1 MNKIILNENE
11 SVLEIKR
18 IVKLK
23 KDIQCSHQDNC
34 KNETNEEK
42 EKSNKKNSDNKI
54 SKKAA
59 SLEDK
64 IIKLSSGQDLIL
76 SKNGRSPFDIIIMP
90 SKNIYAIKTNDEL
103 INISDIN
110 ASVFRDYFLKM
121 MNNRLEL
128 TVNNN
133 IFSKINK
140 HNIVSIPIFLDKYKD
155 ILNTGLISFDF
166 YLNYSG
172 TNSKYFNNIINI
184 IKDKNNHKDEC
195 NLLEKICK
203 TTSFLKSKDDMKYNK
218 DFYLL
223 SMDLLKKYDYN
234 MAIYFVYQYTK
245 SSMTNIIYTENTK
258 LFNDLYNLNAK
269 TLIDYICFGLYGQ
282 GYSNIDIPEY
292 CSYLTTAY
300 LNNPNNFD
308 KYPKH
313 LLSDSYIE
321 RRRLRERND
330 LEELINMNF
339 SSFNYNDLPEEIK
352 EIKKNEFFKEKYN
365 EMKSLFKS
373 KEDIVYKNNNFSIV
387 LPQKIK
393 DLTDEGRFLGHCVGT
408 YVKKIIDGECFILFV
423 RKNDDLNTPYLTVE
437 LKDTSYK
444 SYYIYQIQG
453 INKRTNLT
461 DEEIEFFKEISSKF
475 NIGFKNSNFTE

>member
-1 MNKIILNENE
+1 MSKIILNENE

-23 KDIQCSHQDNC
+23 KEIQCSNQNT
-34 KNETNEEK
+34 KTE
-42 EKSNKKNSDNKI
+42 EKSNIIKKSSDNKT
-54 SKKAA
+54 SRKKV
-59 SLEDK
+59 SLEDQ

-76 SKNGRSPFDIIIMP
+76 SKNGRQPFDIIIMP
-90 SKNIYAIKTNDEL
+90 SKNIYAIKINDEL
-103 INISDIN
+103 LNISDIDKN
-110 ASVFRDYFLKM
+110 TFNEYFLKM
-121 MNNRLEL
+121 ISNKSNL

-133 IFSKINK
+133 LFSDIRKYEITTM
-140 HNIVSIPIFLDKYKD
+140 HYFLNKYKD
-155 ILNTGLISFDF
+155 ILNTGLISFDL
-166 YLNYSG
+166 YLDHARINDE
-172 TNSKYFNNIINI
+172 YFNDIINI
-184 IKDKNNHKDEC
+184 ITDKKNHKDEY

-203 TTSFLKSKDDMKYNK
+203 TTSFLKSKCATKYNK

-223 SMDLLKKYDYN
+223 TMDFLKKYDYN
-234 MAIYFVYQYTK
+234 MAVYFVDQYVK
-245 SSMTNIIYTENTK
+245 SSMENVIYRKDTK
-258 LFNDLYNLNAK
+258 LFNDLYSLNAK

-282 GYSNIDIPEY
+282 GFSDIDIPEY
-292 CSYLTTAY
+292 CSYLTAAY

-313 LLSDSYIE
+313 LLSDNYVE

-330 LEELINMNF
+330 LEELINTNF

-352 EIKKNEFFKEKYN
+352 EIKKNDFFKGKYN
-365 EMKSLFKS
+365 EMRSLFKS
-373 KEDIVYKNNNFSIV
+373 NENIVYKNNNFSIL

-408 YVKKIIDGECFILFV
+408 YVKQIIDGECFILFV

-475 NIGFKNSNFTE
+475 NIGLKNSNFTE